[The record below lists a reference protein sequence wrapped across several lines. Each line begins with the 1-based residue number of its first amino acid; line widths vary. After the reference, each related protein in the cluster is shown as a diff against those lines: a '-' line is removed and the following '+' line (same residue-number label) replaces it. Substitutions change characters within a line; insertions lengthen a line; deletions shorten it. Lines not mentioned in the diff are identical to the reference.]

1 MRKSDQRIRKAIQ
14 VNEVPKCSPF
24 LSTWAMNVLKGL
36 SKCGIGGW
44 LSFEL
49 SGPSP
54 KCHWILAI
62 AVPGPT
68 ANHLLT
74 TVTKR
79 QILFPSNECC
89 TNPASVKG
97 IAQPIP
103 PQTRNV
109 DNYDDSLSGKQQFG
123 WCKWIGAN
131 HPRLQAQW
139 LACTNLAFCRLS
151 AGTTN
156 RSNLYCEHTG
166 WAKRGGKVQNRKRV
180 EIQWSPRSYRGQEA
194 CDGALGKH
202 QVIIDIGL
210 KDIAAPQNIWDLTNM
225 AGFLQNHAISKAA
238 SGAFSCS
245 PTVCMS
251 VVPHNR
257 SQSITYNLETFMV
270 LKYLNYSLFRNW
282 QQAGS
287 ETCLNYL
294 NKLLQGGVQGV
305 QLVFGRNLHLRARGR
320 TPEATQHGFLIV
332 SISMIWID
340 MPPTWIKTLQ
350 PPEILYGDG
359 QKGALAGSSSSDI
372 QGPDWLWLWIQN
384 LEHALEYHKHHEHQ
398 WKQLSCCGAVAGFHK
413 VLKRS
418 KHE

>member
-1 MRKSDQRIRKAIQ
+1 
-14 VNEVPKCSPF
+14 
-24 LSTWAMNVLKGL
+24 
-36 SKCGIGGW
+36 
-44 LSFEL
+44 
-49 SGPSP
+49 
-54 KCHWILAI
+54 
-62 AVPGPT
+62 
-68 ANHLLT
+68 
-74 TVTKR
+74 
-79 QILFPSNECC
+79 
-89 TNPASVKG
+89 
-97 IAQPIP
+97 
-103 PQTRNV
+103 
-109 DNYDDSLSGKQQFG
+109 
-123 WCKWIGAN
+123 
-131 HPRLQAQW
+131 
-139 LACTNLAFCRLS
+139 
-151 AGTTN
+151 
-156 RSNLYCEHTG
+156 LYCEHTG

-294 NKLLQGGVQGV
+294 NKLLQEGVQGV

-332 SISMIWID
+332 SISMI
-340 MPPTWIKTLQ
+340 
-350 PPEILYGDG
+350 
-359 QKGALAGSSSSDI
+359 
-372 QGPDWLWLWIQN
+372 
-384 LEHALEYHKHHEHQ
+384 
-398 WKQLSCCGAVAGFHK
+398 
-413 VLKRS
+413 
-418 KHE
+418 